1 MRILENPKSLITFL
15 VTLTLALALIRNAT
29 AQSSSEMQTFFS
41 KDYAGI
47 SITVNATKET
57 IPGGNTGI
65 GLWIN
70 CTSAGVKVD
79 YLNLSVYGFKS
90 GKEKIL
96 LNFTCALPNAPISL
110 NQTIEYNY
118 NVSIP
123 SDVWDATYGELYLK
137 YAIVDQPIERNAGFQ
152 MTIVRNVYL
161 EELEQQLKSLNESYQ
176 QLNNTLEQLNQTFW
190 ESFQINLS
198 TENLAYLNK
207 TYWELQ
213 HNYTA
218 LQGSL
223 NELGNTRSAVAALAI
238 TTAIFVATTIYMIM
252 RKPKQYW

>member
-15 VTLTLALALIRNAT
+15 VTLILALALIRNAA

-57 IPGGNTGI
+57 IPGGNTAI

-70 CTSAGVKVD
+70 CTSTGVKVD

-96 LNFTCALPNAPISL
+96 LNFTRVLPNAPISL

-190 ESFQINLS
+190 ESFQMNLS

-223 NELGNTRSAVAALAI
+223 NELDNTRSAVAALAI
-238 TTAIFVATTIYMIM
+238 TTVIFVATTIYVIM

>member
-29 AQSSSEMQTFFS
+29 AQSPSEMQTFFS

-47 SITVNATKET
+47 SITVNATIET
-57 IPGGNTGI
+57 IPGGNTAI

-110 NQTIEYNY
+110 NQTIEYN
-118 NVSIP
+118 VSIP
-123 SDVWDATYGELYLK
+123 SDVWGATYGELYLK

-238 TTAIFVATTIYMIM
+238 TTVIFVATTIYMIM